1 MTAWVVGVDLGGTN
15 LRVAAFADLA
25 IHAAIAQDRHAV
37 AIVAPAASVRR
48 PVGADRRP
56 EAIIEAIAGAID
68 EVLATAGVGPHVDV
82 AVGVGIAAMLA
93 DRQGTVAR
101 SPHLDWTDV
110 AFGPALATRLGPRRT
125 VGVYNDVNAI
135 AYGEYGLGAGAGAR
149 DVLVVFVGTGIGGG
163 LVVDGRLVEGTTN
176 CAGEIG
182 HVKVALGP
190 GAAPCAC
197 GGRGCVEAYVGGT
210 YLQARA
216 RAELAAGARSSA
228 LELAGGDAQTVHPG
242 HVDRAAAAGDPWAN
256 ALWAEVAPLLAL
268 ALGNA
273 VTVLNPARLVLGGGM
288 LGNAPDLRARVVAA
302 LDDICPP
309 ALRRPL
315 TVVDAA
321 LGDDAGIVGAAL
333 LAAHGVSPIT
343 QDN

>member
-1 MTAWVVGVDLGGTN
+1 VTGWVIGVDLGGTN

-25 IHAAIAQDRHAV
+25 TRAAAAQQAGV
-37 AIVAPAASVRR
+37 ASAIAPAAVRKR
-48 PVGADRRP
+48 PVGDDRRV
-56 EAIIEAIAGAID
+56 EAVIAALAATID
-68 EVLATAGVGPHVDV
+68 EVLADAGVALDTDV
-82 AVGVGIAAMLA
+82 AVGIGLAAMLA
-93 DRQGTVAR
+93 DRRGTVAR

-110 AFGPALATRLGPRRT
+110 AFGPALAARLGPRRQL
-125 VGVYNDVNAI
+125 GVYNDVNAI

-149 DVLVVFVGTGIGGG
+149 DVLVAFVGTGIGGG
-163 LVVDGRLVEGTTN
+163 LIVDGRLVEGATN

-182 HVKVALGP
+182 HVKVATGP

-210 YLQARA
+210 YLQRRA
-216 RAELAAGARSSA
+216 RAELTAGARSTA
-228 LELAGGDAQTVHPG
+228 IALAGGDPGAVHPG
-242 HVDRAAAAGDPWAN
+242 HVDRAAAAGDPWAVG
-256 ALWAEVAPLLAL
+256 LWAEVAPLLAL

-273 VTVLNPARLVLGGGM
+273 VTVLNPERLVLGGGM
-288 LGNAPDLRARVVAA
+288 LGNTPTLRAQVIAG
-302 LDDICPP
+302 LDDVCPP

-333 LAAHGVSPIT
+333 LAAHGVSPIAVP
-343 QDN
+343 